1 MSPAVIADICEL
13 YGVSRAVLRSRLMR
27 VADRSAGLKVALINP
42 PYLRRYSRT
51 QRSPGVIRSGTMY
64 YPYWLAHAAAVLDA
78 AGFDIF
84 LYDCPAADVDR
95 SELLRRLAGYRPDLC
110 VIESSTASAENDIEV
125 AAEIKRCLPA
135 TRVCMVGTHVT
146 ALWRETLSACEQIDF
161 VAIGE
166 YDYIVR
172 DLAAALEADGEI
184 SAERLL
190 AIPALGLRV
199 ADGSPARGPVRPPI
213 DDVDGLPWIA
223 PIYKRF
229 LDPHHYGFSL
239 ASHPMVML
247 IGGRGCQAKCTFCVY
262 PQVMHGHEYR
272 TRSPA
277 SIVGEMKWVQDHM
290 PEVREIVFEDDTF
303 TADRV
308 FAQEVARLVK
318 AHGVRLP
325 WFANVRI
332 NVDRATL
339 SHMADAGFRCCA
351 TGFESGDPLLLKNM
365 WKGQSLGRA
374 RQFVADA
381 RDLGILVH
389 GCFLVG
395 FPGETR
401 TSMAQTL
408 DLALSLDIDSAQFY
422 PVMPFPGTTYYQ
434 WAREHGHLATE
445 RFADWLD
452 EGGGHRCVLNLPGLR
467 AEDIDAFCSRAYR
480 RFFFRPRYLRRKL
493 WQAVARPREGI
504 RSLRS
509 ALSSLR
515 YLVGRRQVARAAFGA
530 PGLPAQENWY
540 RVHAMAPGR
549 MFAQARALRRLTR
562 SAPRPEAA
570 PSALARLAREAP
582 EL

>member
-1 MSPAVIADICEL
+1 MP
-13 YGVSRAVLRSRLMR
+13 

-42 PYLRRYSRT
+42 PYLRGYSRT

-78 AGFDIF
+78 GGFDIF
-84 LYDCPAADVDR
+84 LYDCPAADIDR
-95 SELLRRLAGYRPDLC
+95 RDLLRRLADHRPDLC

-125 AAEIKRCLPA
+125 AAEIKRCLPG

-146 ALWRETLSACEQIDF
+146 ALWRETLSACELIDF

-172 DLAAALEADGEI
+172 DLAAALQTDGEV
-184 SAERLL
+184 AADRLL
-190 AIPALGLRV
+190 AIPALGLRT
-199 ADGSPARGPVRPPI
+199 AAGSPARGPVRPPI
-213 DDVDGLPWIA
+213 DDVDALPWIA

-229 LDPHHYGFSL
+229 LEPRNYVFTL

-277 SIVGEMKWVQDHM
+277 SIVGEMKWVQDNM

-303 TADRV
+303 TADRE

-325 WFANVRI
+325 WFANVRV

-339 SHMADAGFRCCA
+339 SHMAEAGFRCCA
-351 TGFESGDPLLLKNM
+351 TGFESGDPVLLKNI
-365 WKGQSLGRA
+365 WKGQSLERA
-374 RQFVADA
+374 KQFVADA
-381 RDLGILVH
+381 RDVGILVH
-389 GCFLVG
+389 GCFMVG

-401 TSMAQTL
+401 ASMAQTL
-408 DLALSLDIDSAQFY
+408 DLALSLDVDSAQFY

-434 WAREHGHLATE
+434 WAREHGYLATE

-467 AEDIDAFCSRAYR
+467 AEDIDAFCSQAYR
-480 RFFFRPRYLRRKL
+480 RFFFRPRYLWRKL
-493 WQAVARPREGI
+493 RQALSRPREGI

-509 ALSSLR
+509 ALSSVR
-515 YLVGRRQVARAAFGA
+515 YLLGRRQVDRAAFGA
-530 PGLPAQENWY
+530 PDLPAPDSWY
-540 RVHAMAPGR
+540 GPHAMAPGR
-549 MFAQARALRRLTR
+549 MFAQARALRRMTR
-562 SAPRPEAA
+562 SAPSAETI

>member
-1 MSPAVIADICEL
+1 MAIVW
-13 YGVSRAVLRSRLMR
+13 GAVLPSARMP
-27 VADRSAGLKVALINP
+27 VAEGSARLKVALINP
-42 PYLRRYSRT
+42 PYLRRYSRS

-64 YPYWLAHAAAVLDA
+64 YPYWLAHAAAVLDT

-84 LYDCPAADVDR
+84 LYDCPAADIVR
-95 SELLRRLAGYRPDLC
+95 GELLRRLAAYRPDLC
-110 VIESSTASAENDIEV
+110 VIESSTASAENDISV
-125 AAEIKRCLPA
+125 AAEIKNCLPSA
-135 TRVCMVGTHVT
+135 RLCMVGTHVT
-146 ALWRETLSACEQIDF
+146 ALWRETLRACEQIDF
-161 VAIGE
+161 IAIGE

-172 DLAAALEADGEI
+172 DLAVALEQDGDI

-190 AIPALGLRV
+190 AIPALGLR
-199 ADGSPARGPVRPPI
+199 AANGSPARGPVRPPI
-213 DDVDGLPWIA
+213 DDVDALPWIA

-229 LDPHHYGFSL
+229 LDPRHYAFSL

-277 SIVGEMKWVQDHM
+277 SIVGEMKWVQDNM

-303 TADRV
+303 TADRT
-308 FAQEVARLVK
+308 FAREVARLVK

-325 WFANVRI
+325 WFANVRV

-339 SHMADAGFRCCA
+339 AHMAEAGFRCCA

-365 WKGQSLGRA
+365 WKGQARERA
-374 RQFVADA
+374 EQFVADA

-389 GCFLVG
+389 GCFMVG

-401 TSMAQTL
+401 ASMAKTL
-408 DLALSLDIDSAQFY
+408 DFALALDIDSAQFY

-434 WAREHGHLATE
+434 WAREHGYLASE

-467 AEDIDAFCSRAYR
+467 AEDIDAFCSHAYR
-480 RFFFRPRYLRRKL
+480 RFFLRPRYLWRKL
-493 WQAVARPREGI
+493 RQAVARPREGI

-509 ALSSLR
+509 SLSSLR
-515 YLVGRRQVARAAFGA
+515 YLLGRRRVARDAFGA
-530 PGLPAQENWY
+530 PDLLAGENWY
-540 RVHAMAPGR
+540 EPHAMAPGR
-549 MFAQARALRRLTR
+549 MFAQARAVRRLTR
-562 SAPRPEAA
+562 PAQPA
-570 PSALARLAREAP
+570 ALAQLAGEAP